1 MLRIIKLMN
10 NAIRYTIK
18 FLRKGLKL
26 LSNFEIMELVAI
38 AFALFIVYGAII
50 SDSGLMIQ
58 INYYTQL
65 SLDILKIVAVIVAIS
80 VPSIYFLI
88 KKFKENNY
96 KKSEIGIIDSMSG
109 IEFEKFLIV
118 FFTKQG
124 YKAEITKTSGDFG
137 ADLILS
143 KDGVKTIVQA
153 KRYSKS
159 VGVKAIQEIIGAK
172 KYYSAQKLIVI
183 TNNYF
188 SRQAKE
194 LAKVNNVQLIDR
206 DQLIQQ
212 LKLTQS

>member
-1 MLRIIKLMN
+1 MIMLNDDYERKLVKLVGKILKSIAKLEIK
-10 NAIRYTIK
+10 
-18 FLRKGLKL
+18 
-26 LSNFEIMELVAI
+26 EILAI
-38 AFALFIVYGAII
+38 AFALFIVYDAII
-50 SDSGLMIQ
+50 SDRGLMIQ
-58 INYYTQL
+58 INYYTKL
-65 SLDILKIVAVIVAIS
+65 SLDILKVVALIVAIL

-88 KKFKENNY
+88 KKLKENKY

-137 ADLILS
+137 ADLILI
-143 KDGVKTIVQA
+143 KDGIKTIVQA

-172 KYYSAQKLIVI
+172 KYYSAHKLIVI

-206 DQLIQQ
+206 DLLIQQ
-212 LKLTQS
+212 LKQTQS

>member
-1 MLRIIKLMN
+1 MIMLNDGYARKLVKLVGKILKSIAKLEIK
-10 NAIRYTIK
+10 
-18 FLRKGLKL
+18 
-26 LSNFEIMELVAI
+26 EILAI
-38 AFALFIVYGAII
+38 AFALFIVYDAII
-50 SDSGLMIQ
+50 SDRGLMIQ
-58 INYYTQL
+58 INYYTKL
-65 SLDILKIVAVIVAIS
+65 SLDILKVVALIVAIL

-88 KKFKENNY
+88 KKLKENKY

-118 FFTKQG
+118 FFSKQG

-137 ADLILS
+137 ADLILI
-143 KDGVKTIVQA
+143 KDGIKTIVQA

-172 KYYSAQKLIVI
+172 KYYSAHKLIVI

-206 DQLIQQ
+206 DLLIQQ
-212 LKLTQS
+212 LKQTQS